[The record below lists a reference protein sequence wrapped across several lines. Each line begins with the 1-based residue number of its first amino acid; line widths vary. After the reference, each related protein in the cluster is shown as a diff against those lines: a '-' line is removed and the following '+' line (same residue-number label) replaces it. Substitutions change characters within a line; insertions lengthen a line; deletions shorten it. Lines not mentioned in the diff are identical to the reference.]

1 MTKQRSFVPKGQ
13 SFFCFINQKE
23 EETSMKKIL
32 KGTAIFGVAMIALL
46 GLLVALSVWET
57 TGPYNDLEW
66 EE

>member
-1 MTKQRSFVPKGQ
+1 MSFRK
-13 SFFCFINQKE
+13 
-23 EETSMKKIL
+23 ETSMKKIL
-32 KGTAIFGVAMIALL
+32 KGTAIFGIAMVAFL

>member
-1 MTKQRSFVPKGQ
+1 
-13 SFFCFINQKE
+13 
-23 EETSMKKIL
+23 MKKIL